1 MMLRAVVFF
10 KCIQQHKEKWNVG
23 DIYEMEIG
31 NVSFSNLCFSS
42 FRRSNGVKPVYRR
55 GSQQPPG
62 FHMNRSTATG
72 LREVIIHLY
81 STLVRQYLIK
91 LDVV

>member
-1 MMLRAVVFF
+1 MLRAVVFF

-42 FRRSNGVKPVYRR
+42 FRRSNGVKPVHRKAA
-55 GSQQPPG
+55 SSLLG
-62 FHMNRSTATG
+62 F
-72 LREVIIHLY
+72 I
-81 STLVRQYLIK
+81 
-91 LDVV
+91 